1 MSSLCS
7 SHKISHGY
15 PKKYNLKKVIAYFNT
30 NHLKK
35 KCKAKIIV
43 KLFCSRHID
52 ELPFSIYLIQ
62 LPKY

>member
-15 PKKYNLKKVIAYFNT
+15 QNNNNLKKVIAYFNT

-35 KCKAKIIV
+35 KSKTKIIV
-43 KLFCSRHID
+43 K
-52 ELPFSIYLIQ
+52 
-62 LPKY
+62 